1 MTSEELNKFKV
12 GMKVRVECKIPEFYK
27 KIGVV
32 IESDKTYP
40 FDLDIFIKF
49 PEPIG
54 IQAFFYAKSLKI
66 LNSLKNICF
75 DI

>member
-32 IESDKTYP
+32 IEINRTY
-40 FDLDIFIKF
+40 LDVRVEFTN
-49 PEPIG
+49 PTET
-54 IQAFFYAKSLKI
+54 QSFYLAKSLKI